1 MSVADMPEQMNALPS
16 LWFNTDDHAPA
27 DRLDAMNELGH
38 GLYDYRRAGKGR
50 QADGGKDKGPTL
62 RLRAF
67 SLGGV
72 AASSFENSLL
82 ATKSTNRLDPA
93 FNEMMFLRVIW
104 KGRVQAQSGD
114 TQKLLHPGSI
124 HLMHARHTLPRIEE
138 GSGISLRLS
147 YDSVGYDPARHP
159 RIMSFRTDGW
169 IGQTIVA
176 AGRSLFENLPRMTP
190 AKARAIEP
198 LLTALVRA
206 LMTSGRLDDEAHASL
221 RAARSAAMK
230 RYVLAHLLDDDLQ
243 ARRLQSVFHASRAT
257 VFRAFEDVG
266 GVARFVRQ
274 QRLEAVYRE
283 LRAAK
288 PRRGIIRQI
297 AEKYGFPDQCA
308 FYRAFRSSYGLRPS
322 DVLAGC
328 RGASAVVSRDAAA
341 PSPLG
346 VPNLASFWSSN
357 GAGSLPAEAV

>member
-1 MSVADMPEQMNALPS
+1 MPEQMNALPS

-38 GLYDYRRAGKGR
+38 GLYDYRRAAR
-50 QADGGKDKGPTL
+50 ASRADGRKEKGPTL

-82 ATKSTNRLDPA
+82 ATRSTGRLDPA

-104 KGRVQAQSGD
+104 KGRVLAQSGD
-114 TQKLLHPGSI
+114 TQALLLPDSI

-147 YDSVGYDPARHP
+147 YESVGYDPSRHP

-169 IGQTIVA
+169 IGQAVVA
-176 AGRSLFENLPRMTP
+176 AGRSLFQSLPTLTP
-190 AKARAIEP
+190 AKAKALEP
-198 LLTALVRA
+198 SLIALVRA
-206 LMTSGRLDDEAHASL
+206 LMSSDRLDDEAHASL
-221 RAARSAAMK
+221 SAVRAAAMK
-230 RYVLAHLLDDDLQ
+230 RYVLKHLLDDDLQ

-283 LRAAK
+283 LRTVT

-308 FYRAFRSSYGLRPS
+308 FFRAFRSCYGLRPS

-328 RGASAVVSRDAAA
+328 RVARGAPLRDATA
-341 PSPLG
+341 PSMLG

-357 GAGSLPAEAV
+357 GAGSPPAEAA